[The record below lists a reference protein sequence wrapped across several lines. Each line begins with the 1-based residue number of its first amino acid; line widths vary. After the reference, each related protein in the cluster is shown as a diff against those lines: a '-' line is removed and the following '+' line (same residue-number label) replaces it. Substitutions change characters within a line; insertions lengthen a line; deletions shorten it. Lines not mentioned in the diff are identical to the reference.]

1 MKQRR
6 KQRVGRIYTIVV
18 FSLMALAF
26 AWIVIR
32 RFLTGPTV
40 KPALGDWYMVVP
52 PLTGDSAGIAIDPS
66 APLSQWKVKGSFAT
80 APACKRPSSGT
91 SYRLAASRYMA
102 AGMMIV
108 APRAG
113 HRFSPLDAS
122 APIAW
127 ASVRL
132 ALRIASL
139 DIAGPAGETQHQQY
153 ERMREEIRVQTNGL
167 EERM

>member
-32 RFLTGPTV
+32 RSLTGPTV

-52 PLTGDSAGIAIDPS
+52 PLTGDSAGIATDPS

-80 APACKRPSSGT
+80 APACEQTVERNKLSVGGEPIYGRQYDDRS
-91 SYRLAASRYMA
+91 A
-102 AGMMIV
+102 AG
-108 APRAG
+108 RAQIFAA
-113 HRFSPLDAS
+113 RCIRADRLR
-122 APIAW
+122 
-127 ASVRL
+127 VR
-132 ALRIASL
+132 
-139 DIAGPAGETQHQQY
+139 
-153 ERMREEIRVQTNGL
+153 
-167 EERM
+167 

>member
-1 MKQRR
+1 VKQRR

-52 PLTGDSAGIAIDPS
+52 PLTGDSAGTPNLS

-80 APACKRPSSGT
+80 APACEQTVERNKLSVGGESIYGRQHDDGSATGRAQIFAARCIRAD
-91 SYRLAASRYMA
+91 RL
-102 AGMMIV
+102 
-108 APRAG
+108 RA
-113 HRFSPLDAS
+113 R
-122 APIAW
+122 
-127 ASVRL
+127 
-132 ALRIASL
+132 
-139 DIAGPAGETQHQQY
+139 
-153 ERMREEIRVQTNGL
+153 
-167 EERM
+167 

>member
-40 KPALGDWYMVVP
+40 SPALGDWYMVVP

-80 APACKRPSSGT
+80 APACEETVQRNKLSVGGEPIYGRRHDDRS
-91 SYRLAASRYMA
+91 A
-102 AGMMIV
+102 AG
-108 APRAG
+108 RAQIFAARCIRADRLG
-113 HRFSPLDAS
+113 
-122 APIAW
+122 
-127 ASVRL
+127 VR
-132 ALRIASL
+132 
-139 DIAGPAGETQHQQY
+139 
-153 ERMREEIRVQTNGL
+153 
-167 EERM
+167 